1 MVLLLSRY
9 SVLSGAQAVRHLG
22 AVPGLRV
29 RACPEDLTRFRCHHQ
44 LVEGIRSRSLAVG
57 ACVVTAAAVVGVVV
71 LDALLRNA
79 GRADLGMFGLDDAP
93 LIVALLTA
101 STVGAVLAFRRPGHP
116 VGWLFLALGGTVA
129 VSGLM
134 EGYGSYGSLRPGG
147 LPAREQAVALG
158 EAGFVLW
165 FVLLALILQ
174 LTPTGKPL
182 WRWVSRATVAV
193 GLLWFVLV
201 LVDYSGPVRAAS
213 GVLTAAGLVL
223 AGFSLLVRFRRSR
236 GMDRRQLLWL
246 AVAVV
251 PLPAFVAFAF
261 YAASRSPVLLS
272 VATSGFVVLIPIAA
286 GLSIARYHLYD
297 VERVLSR
304 AVAYLLVSGLLVVT
318 FAAVVITAGRLVGGD
333 GDSHVPAVLGTLAAV
348 VLAGPAYRAFQE
360 AVDRRF
366 NRRRYDTLRVVRDY
380 VREPTSQGVQE
391 VLREALRDP
400 GLRTAYWVE
409 DRQQWVTDA
418 GLPVE
423 PGLEEVEVRRLGRE
437 VARIAIGPGVDRE
450 LAEAASAEALP
461 ELENAGLR
469 AAISLQLVE
478 VRESRARIAAAQL
491 AERRRIERDL
501 HDGAQQRL
509 LALALNLRAAQLN
522 GRALPEAVDRA
533 IAELQGAVAELRE
546 LANGLQPAL
555 LGDAGLAAALD
566 DLATRLPLPV
576 EVRATE
582 RRFPAAVEATAWFIV
597 CEAITNAVKHADATR
612 IEVEVSAAGGAVVVR
627 VGDDGRGGADP
638 DGSGLRGI
646 ADRAEAV
653 GGSLRVEDRA
663 GGGTTVTGELPCA

>member
-1 MVLLLSRY
+1 M
-9 SVLSGAQAVRHLG
+9 
-22 AVPGLRV
+22 
-29 RACPEDLTRFRCHHQ
+29 
-44 LVEGIRSRSLAVG
+44 EGIRSRALAIG
-57 ACVVTAAAVVGVVV
+57 ACALTAAVVAGVVV
-71 LDALLRNA
+71 LDVLLRDA
-79 GRADLGMFGLDDAP
+79 GRADLGLFGQDDLP
-93 LIVALLTA
+93 LIVALGSA
-101 STVGAVLAFRRPGHP
+101 SAVGAVLAFRRPGHP
-116 VGWLFLALGGTVA
+116 VGWLFLALGGTIA
-129 VSGLM
+129 VTGLT
-134 EGYGSYGSLRPGG
+134 EGYGSYGLVRPGG
-147 LPAREQAVALG
+147 LPAREQAIALG

-165 FVLLALILQ
+165 FVLVALILQ

-182 WRWVSRATVAV
+182 WRWAAVATVAV
-193 GLLWFVLV
+193 GMLWFVMV
-201 LVDYSGPVRAAS
+201 LADFSGPVRVAA
-213 GVLTAAGLVL
+213 GVLTAAGLVVS
-223 AGFSLLVRFRRSR
+223 GFSLLVRFRRSQ
-236 GMDRRQLLWL
+236 GLDRRQLLWL

-251 PLPAFVAFAF
+251 PLPAFVALAF
-261 YAASRSPVLLS
+261 YASPDHPVLLS
-272 VATSGFVVLIPIAA
+272 LATSGFIVLIPIAA
-286 GLSIARYHLYD
+286 GLSIARYHLYE
-297 VERVLSR
+297 VEQVLSR
-304 AVAYLLVSGLLVVT
+304 AVAYLLVSGLLVCT
-318 FAAVVITAGRLVGGD
+318 FAAVVITAGRVIGGD
-333 GDSHVPAVLGTLAAV
+333 RESHVPAVLGTLAAV

-366 NRRRYDTLRVVRDY
+366 NRRRFETLRVVRDY
-380 VREPTSQGVQE
+380 VREPTSQGVE
-391 VLREALRDP
+391 DVLREALGDE
-400 GLRTAYWVE
+400 GLRAAYWVE

-423 PGLEEVEVRRLGRE
+423 PGADEVAVGRLGHE
-437 VARIAIGPGVDRE
+437 VARIAVSPVVDRE
-450 LAEAASAEALP
+450 LAEAACVEALP

-546 LANGLQPAL
+546 LANGLQPSL
-555 LGDAGLAAALD
+555 LGDAGLAAAID

-582 RRFPAAVEATAWFIV
+582 RRFPASTEVTAWFIV

-612 IEVEVSAAGGAVVVR
+612 IEVEVSAAAGAVVVR
-627 VGDDGRGGADP
+627 VCDDGRGGADA

-646 ADRAEAV
+646 ADRAEAL
-653 GGSLRVEDRA
+653 GGSLRVSDRA
-663 GGGTTVTGELPCA
+663 GGGTTVTGELPCE

>member
-1 MVLLLSRY
+1 V
-9 SVLSGAQAVRHLG
+9 
-22 AVPGLRV
+22 
-29 RACPEDLTRFRCHHQ
+29 F
-44 LVEGIRSRSLAVG
+44 
-57 ACVVTAAAVVGVVV
+57 TAAAVAGVVV
-71 LDALLRNA
+71 LDALLRDA

-93 LIVALLTA
+93 LIVALLSA
-101 STVGAVLAFRRPGHP
+101 SAVGAVLAFRRPGHP

-129 VSGLM
+129 VTGLT
-134 EGYGSYGSLRPGG
+134 EGYGSYGALRPGG
-147 LPAREQAVALG
+147 LPAGEQAAALG

-182 WRWVSRATVAV
+182 WRWVAAATVAV

-201 LVDYSGPVRAAS
+201 LVDFTGPVRVAS
-213 GVLTAAGLVL
+213 GVLTAVGLVV

-246 AVAVV
+246 VVAVV
-251 PLPAFVAFAF
+251 PLPAFVALAF
-261 YAASRSPVLLS
+261 YASPDHPVLLS
-272 VATSGFVVLIPIAA
+272 FATSGFVALIPVAA

-304 AVAYLLVSGLLVVT
+304 AVAYLLVSGLLVFT
-318 FAAVVITAGRLVGGD
+318 FAAVVITAGRVIGGD
-333 GDSHVPAVLGTLAAV
+333 GDSNVPAVLGTLAAV

-380 VREPTSQGVQE
+380 VRAPTSQGVQE

-400 GLRTAYWVE
+400 SLRTAYWVE
-409 DRQQWVTDA
+409 DRRQWVTDA

-423 PGLEEVEVRRLGRE
+423 PGPEEIEVRRFGHE
-437 VARIAIGPGVDRE
+437 VARIAISPGVDRE

-491 AERRRIERDL
+491 TERRRIERDL

-546 LANGLQPAL
+546 LANGLLPSL

-582 RRFPAAVEATAWFIV
+582 RRFPAPVEATAWFIV

-612 IEVEVSAAGGAVVVR
+612 IEVEVSAAAGVVVVR
-627 VGDDGRGGADP
+627 VEDDGRGGADP

-653 GGSLRVEDRA
+653 GGSLRIEDRA
-663 GGGTTVTGELPCA
+663 GGGTTVTGELPCE